1 LRRRIL
7 DCGTSGLVTTL
18 FTDLVGCTALSQAVG
33 DTAADHVRREHFD
46 VLRQAIGRT
55 GGGMSSRSATRW

>member
-1 LRRRIL
+1 
-7 DCGTSGLVTTL
+7 LVTTL